1 MRNKVVEI
9 SMNDIEHLIT
19 DFVSEEQRWS
29 QSVREEVKYGDM
41 NPESDRDYIIDELWI
56 KNTAGT
62 VVTMPYGDM
71 ITFNSS
77 RHFFRGENQIYPSS
91 IPSLNRKLIS
101 IIGYD
106 VNATATRRFFSTV
119 QNKLHW
125 AIHGHTAAEVI
136 YKHADAE
143 KKHMGLTSWKDAP
156 NGNIQKFDVSVA
168 KNYLSESEMA
178 QLQRLVSA
186 YLDIAED
193 MALRHIPINKQIRN
207 LR

>member
-9 SMNDIEHLIT
+9 SMNDIEQLIT
-19 DFVSEEQRWS
+19 DFVSEDQRWS

-91 IPSLNRKLIS
+91 IPL
-101 IIGYD
+101 
-106 VNATATRRFFSTV
+106 
-119 QNKLHW
+119 
-125 AIHGHTAAEVI
+125 
-136 YKHADAE
+136 
-143 KKHMGLTSWKDAP
+143 
-156 NGNIQKFDVSVA
+156 
-168 KNYLSESEMA
+168 
-178 QLQRLVSA
+178 
-186 YLDIAED
+186 
-193 MALRHIPINKQIRN
+193 
-207 LR
+207 